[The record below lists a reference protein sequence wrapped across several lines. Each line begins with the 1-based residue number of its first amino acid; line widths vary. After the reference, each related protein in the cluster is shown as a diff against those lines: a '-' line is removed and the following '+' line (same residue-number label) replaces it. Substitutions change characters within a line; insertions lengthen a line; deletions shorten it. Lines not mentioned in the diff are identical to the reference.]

1 MSERTIFTGAGVAI
15 VTPMNAD
22 GTVNFD
28 KYRELIDWQI
38 ENGTDAIIACGTTG
52 ESATL
57 NHEEHVAVLRAA
69 VEQTAGRVPVIAGT
83 GSNDTA
89 YGIELS
95 REAERLGAD
104 ALLLVTPY
112 YNKTTQAGLIAHYM
126 AVAESVDLP
135 MILYNVPT
143 RTGLN
148 LLPETAAALCQ
159 HENICGIKEAS
170 GNISQI
176 AELARLCGD
185 KIALYSGNDDQ
196 TLPVLALGGQ
206 GVISVAGNVCPEL
219 MRAITSRWFAGDAA
233 GSREGQLALLPLIGA
248 LFSEVNPIPV
258 KAALSMLGL
267 CEADVRLPLVPATKL
282 CRARLNDAMR
292 ALELIP

>member
-1 MSERTIFTGAGVAI
+1 MNSRLFRGLGTALITPFRSGEVDWAAYDNLIERQLAAGVDALI
-15 VTPMNAD
+15 V
-22 GTVNFD
+22 
-28 KYRELIDWQI
+28 
-38 ENGTDAIIACGTTG
+38 CGTTG
-52 ESATL
+52 EPTTL
-57 NHEEHVAVLRAA
+57 TAREREALIRRAIELCQGRCAV
-69 VEQTAGRVPVIAGT
+69 VAGT
-83 GSNDTA
+83 GANDTA
-89 YGIELS
+89 RAIELS
-95 REAERLGAD
+95 RQTQALGAD

-292 ALELIP
+292 ALGLIP